1 MRTNQKQLALSL
13 LATSITLAFAINAQA
28 APTPANAIGPQSAST
43 TNTPTRDNSADPG
56 SNHQPKAQA
65 TLPTIVVTA
74 TRRRESLQNVPGG
87 VTALTGSFLDQ
98 IHAHSF
104 EQFAPFVPGLSY
116 ESLGPTSDLIAI
128 RGVTT
133 GGSQLSSGIGMYL
146 DEVPI
151 GASTPFGLG
160 FQTLPINTF
169 DLNRVEVLNGPQG
182 TLYGANALG
191 GAIKYVA
198 NAPNLNDF
206 GALGD
211 FGVSSTAHAGTNDNA
226 DAMINIPLVPG
237 KIAIRAD
244 GIQAFDS
251 SFGNNILLNTKDQ
264 GSARTIA
271 GRIQVLAQIN
281 PDLSV
286 NLTAYSQNIHGNG
299 LNVDFRNIATGQP
312 VFGTYQQEYSLNQ
325 PSDSSLR
332 LYSGVINWNLHWA
345 KLTSI
350 TAYQIDHGQY
360 LDDLSDVY
368 NPLLAPFFGVQAYGL
383 FARTNTRK
391 YTQEIRLASYRN
403 KAFQWLIG
411 GFYAHESTHELVNLQ
426 DGSNANGTLFGY
438 SPFYGVLPSTY
449 QEVSVFA
456 DGTHYFTNNFD
467 ITLGVRYSKNRQH
480 YQQFANG
487 LLVVP
492 TNPALVTQENATSN
506 QSVATYL
513 INPRYHVSKNVMI
526 YGKIASG
533 YRPGGPNFVLALGH
547 GAPTFQPDKLW
558 NYELGEKA
566 TFLDDR
572 IMLNADVYDINWSK
586 IQLTV
591 NNGGVNQIEN
601 GGSARIKGAE
611 ISAAYKMTP
620 DLTLT
625 GSGSY
630 TDAKLTSAVP
640 ALGLYQPGARL
651 PLSPKYNF
659 ALAANYNFNITNR
672 YNGEFTV
679 TDSYIGNRTAG
690 YAGSLVSPVY
700 RLPGYNTL
708 NFDLAVF
715 APHGI
720 EVDAYVNNVFDNV
733 GQVSAATTAN
743 EYDPTAPVPVTLSM
757 PRMIGVDLKI
767 ALGNPY

>member
-1 MRTNQKQLALSL
+1 MRTNERLLALGL
-13 LATSITLAFAINAQA
+13 LTAAVTLALASNAMA
-28 APTPANAIGPQSAST
+28 KTAVPDARHQSRSSSTAMSDST
-43 TNTPTRDNSADPG
+43 TGTE
-56 SNHQPKAQA
+56 SNGQPKAQT
-65 TLPTIVVTA
+65 TLPTVVVTA

-98 IHAHSF
+98 IHAGSF
-104 EQFAPFVPGLSY
+104 EQFAPFVPGLSF
-116 ESLGPTSDLIAI
+116 ESLGPTSDLVAI

-133 GGSQLSSGIGMYL
+133 GGAQLSSGIGMYL

-198 NAPNLNDF
+198 QPPNLNDF

-211 FGVSSTAHAGTNDNA
+211 FGVSSTDHAGTNDNA

-244 GIQAFDS
+244 GIQAFNS
-251 SFGNNILLNTKDQ
+251 SFGHNILLGTKDQ

-286 NLTAYSQNIHGNG
+286 NLSAFSQNIHGNG
-299 LNVDFRNIATGQP
+299 LNVDFRNISTGQP
-312 VFGTYQQEYSLNQ
+312 VFGTYQQAYSLYQ
-325 PSDSSLR
+325 PSDSALR
-332 LYSGVINWNLHWA
+332 MYSGVIDWNLHWA

-383 FARTNTRK
+383 FVRTDTRK
-391 YTQEIRLASYRN
+391 YTQEIRLASYQN
-403 KAFQWLIG
+403 KAFQWLVG
-411 GFYAHESTHELVNLQ
+411 GFYTHEATHEFVNLQ
-426 DGSNANGTLFGY
+426 DNSNANGTLFGY
-438 SPFYGVLPSTY
+438 SPFYGILPSIY

-456 DGTHYFTNNFD
+456 DGTHYFTDNFD
-467 ITLGVRYSKNRQH
+467 VTLGVRYSKNRQH

-492 TNPALVTQENATSN
+492 TNPALVTHENATSD

-572 IMLNADVYDINWSK
+572 FMLNADVYDIHWSR

-591 NNGGVNQIEN
+591 NNGGINQIEN
-601 GGSARIKGAE
+601 GGSARIKGLE
-611 ISAAYKMTP
+611 FTTAYKLTP
-620 DLTLT
+620 DLTLS
-625 GSGSY
+625 GSGAY

-640 ALGLYQPGARL
+640 ALGLAQPGARL

-659 ALAANYNFNITNR
+659 ALAANYNFPIAYR
-672 YNGEFTV
+672 YNGDLTV

-720 EVDAYVNNVFDNV
+720 EVDAYIHNVFDKT

-757 PRMIGVDLKI
+757 PRTIGVDLKI

>member
-1 MRTNQKQLALSL
+1 MCTNQKSLAVSL
-13 LATSITLAFAINAQA
+13 LAASITLAFTLNAHAAPPASLAPGAQA
-28 APTPANAIGPQSAST
+28 TATTPMARDPASSQ
-43 TNTPTRDNSADPG
+43 RG
-56 SNHQPKAQA
+56 RHRPKVQA
-65 TLPTIVVTA
+65 TLPTVIVTA

-87 VTALTGSFLDQ
+87 VTALTGSFLDR
-98 IHAHSF
+98 IHAQSF
-104 EQFAPFVPGLSY
+104 EQFAPFVPGLSF
-116 ESLGPTSDLIAI
+116 ESLGPTSDLVAI

-198 NAPNLNDF
+198 NAPNLDDF

-211 FGVSSTAHAGTNDNA
+211 FGVSSTDHAGTNDNA

-244 GIQAFDS
+244 GIQAFQS
-251 SFGNNILLNTKDQ
+251 SFGQNTLLGTKDQ
-264 GSARTIA
+264 GSARTLA

-286 NLTAYSQNIHGNG
+286 NLTAFSQNIHGNG

-312 VFGTYQQEYSLNQ
+312 VFGTYQQEFSLDQ

-332 LYSGVINWNLHWA
+332 MYSAVVDWNLHWA

-350 TAYQIDHGQY
+350 TAYQIDHGKY

-368 NPLLAPFFGVQAYGL
+368 NPLLAPIFGVQSYGL
-383 FARTNTRK
+383 FTRTNTRK
-391 YTQEIRLASYRN
+391 YTQEIRLASYQN

-411 GFYAHESTHELVNLQ
+411 GFYTHEATHELVNLQ
-426 DGSNANGTLFGY
+426 DDSNANGTLFGY
-438 SPFYGVLPSTY
+438 SPFYGILPSIY
-449 QEVSVFA
+449 QEVSIFA
-456 DGTHYFTNNFD
+456 DGTHYFTDRFD
-467 ITLGVRYSKNRQH
+467 VTLGVRYSRNRQH

-492 TNPALVTQENATSN
+492 TDPALVTHEDATSN

-513 INPRYHVSKNVMI
+513 INPRYRLSRHVML

-572 IMLNADVYDINWSK
+572 LLLNADVYDIHWSR

-591 NNGGVNQIEN
+591 NNGGINQIEN
-601 GGSARIKGAE
+601 GGSARIKGLE
-611 ISAAYKMTP
+611 FSTAYKLTP
-620 DLTLT
+620 ALTVS

-651 PLSPKYNF
+651 PLSPKYNV
-659 ALAANYNFNITNR
+659 ALAANYDFPISYR
-672 YNGEFTV
+672 YNGDLTV

-708 NFDLAVF
+708 DFDLAVF

-720 EVDAYVNNVFDNV
+720 QVDAYVHNLFDKV

-757 PRMIGVDLKI
+757 PRTIGVDVKI

>member
-1 MRTNQKQLALSL
+1 MRTNERLLALGL
-13 LATSITLAFAINAQA
+13 LTAAVTLALASNAMAKTAVPDARHQSISSDTVTSDSA
-28 APTPANAIGPQSAST
+28 AGTE
-43 TNTPTRDNSADPG
+43 
-56 SNHQPKAQA
+56 SNGQPKAQT
-65 TLPTIVVTA
+65 TLPTVVVTA

-98 IHAHSF
+98 IHAGSF
-104 EQFAPFVPGLSY
+104 EQFAPFVPGLSF
-116 ESLGPTSDLIAI
+116 ESLGPTSDLVAI

-133 GGSQLSSGIGMYL
+133 GGAQLSSGIGMYL

-198 NAPNLNDF
+198 QPPNLNDF

-211 FGVSSTAHAGTNDNA
+211 FGVSSTDHAGTNDNA

-244 GIQAFDS
+244 GIQAFNS
-251 SFGNNILLNTKDQ
+251 SFGHNILLGTKDQ

-286 NLTAYSQNIHGNG
+286 NLSAFSQNIHGNG
-299 LNVDFRNIATGQP
+299 LNVDFRNISTGQP
-312 VFGTYQQEYSLNQ
+312 VFGTYQQAYSLYQ
-325 PSDSSLR
+325 PSDSALR
-332 LYSGVINWNLHWA
+332 MYSGVIDWNLHWA

-383 FARTNTRK
+383 FVRTDTRK
-391 YTQEIRLASYRN
+391 YTQEIRLASYQN
-403 KAFQWLIG
+403 KAFQWLVG
-411 GFYAHESTHELVNLQ
+411 GFYTHEATHEFVNLQ
-426 DGSNANGTLFGY
+426 DNSNANGTLFGY
-438 SPFYGVLPSTY
+438 SPFYGILPSIY

-456 DGTHYFTNNFD
+456 DGTHYFTDNFD
-467 ITLGVRYSKNRQH
+467 VTLGARYSKNRQH

-492 TNPALVTQENATSN
+492 TNPALVTHENATSD

-572 IMLNADVYDINWSK
+572 FMLNADVYDIHWSR

-591 NNGGVNQIEN
+591 NNGGINQIEN
-601 GGSARIKGAE
+601 GGSARIKGLE
-611 ISAAYKMTP
+611 FTTAYKLTP
-620 DLTLT
+620 DLTLS

-640 ALGLYQPGARL
+640 ALGLAQPGARL

-659 ALAANYNFNITNR
+659 ALAANYNFPIAYR
-672 YNGEFTV
+672 YNGDLTV

-720 EVDAYVNNVFDNV
+720 EVDAYIHNVFDKT

-743 EYDPTAPVPVTLSM
+743 EYDPAAPVPVTLSM
-757 PRMIGVDLKI
+757 PRTIGVDLKI

>member
-1 MRTNQKQLALSL
+1 MCTNERLLALGL
-13 LATSITLAFAINAQA
+13 LTAAVTLALASNAMAKTAVPDARHQSISSATVTSDSA
-28 APTPANAIGPQSAST
+28 AGKE
-43 TNTPTRDNSADPG
+43 
-56 SNHQPKAQA
+56 SNDQPKAQT
-65 TLPTIVVTA
+65 TLPTVVVTA

-98 IHAHSF
+98 IHAGSF
-104 EQFAPFVPGLSY
+104 EQFAPFVPGLSF
-116 ESLGPTSDLIAI
+116 ESLGPTSDLVAI

-133 GGSQLSSGIGMYL
+133 GGAQLSSGIGMYL

-198 NAPNLNDF
+198 QPPNLNDF

-211 FGVSSTAHAGTNDNA
+211 FGMSSTDHAGTNDNA

-244 GIQAFDS
+244 GIQAFNS
-251 SFGNNILLNTKDQ
+251 SFGHNILLGTKDQ

-271 GRIQVLAQIN
+271 GRIQMLAQIN

-286 NLTAYSQNIHGNG
+286 DLSAFSQNIHGNG
-299 LNVDFRNIATGQP
+299 LNVDFRNISTGQP
-312 VFGTYQQEYSLNQ
+312 VFGTYQQAYSLYQ
-325 PSDSSLR
+325 PSDSALR
-332 LYSGVINWNLHWA
+332 MYSGVIDWNLHWA

-368 NPLLAPFFGVQAYGL
+368 NPLLAPFFGIQAYGL
-383 FARTNTRK
+383 FVRTDTRK
-391 YTQEIRLASYRN
+391 YTQEIRLASYQN
-403 KAFQWLIG
+403 KAFQWLVG
-411 GFYAHESTHELVNLQ
+411 GFYTHEATHEFVNLQ
-426 DGSNANGTLFGY
+426 DNSNANGTLFGY
-438 SPFYGVLPSTY
+438 SPFYGILPSIY

-456 DGTHYFTNNFD
+456 DGTHYFTDNFD
-467 ITLGVRYSKNRQH
+467 VTLGVRYSKNRQH

-492 TNPALVTQENATSN
+492 TNPALVTHENATSN

-572 IMLNADVYDINWSK
+572 FMLNADVYDIHWSR

-591 NNGGVNQIEN
+591 NNGGINQIEN
-601 GGSARIKGAE
+601 GGSARIKGLE
-611 ISAAYKMTP
+611 FTTAYKLTP
-620 DLTLT
+620 DLTLS

-640 ALGLYQPGARL
+640 ALGLAQPGARL
-651 PLSPKYNF
+651 PLSPRYNF
-659 ALAANYNFNITNR
+659 ALAANYNFPIAYR
-672 YNGEFTV
+672 YNGDLTV

-720 EVDAYVNNVFDNV
+720 EVDAYIHNVFDKT

-743 EYDPTAPVPVTLSM
+743 EYDPAAPVPVTLSM
-757 PRMIGVDLKI
+757 PRTIGVDLKI

>member
-1 MRTNQKQLALSL
+1 MRTTPKQLALSL

-43 TNTPTRDNSADPG
+43 TNAPTRDNSADPG

-104 EQFAPFVPGLSY
+104 EQFASFVPGLSY

-244 GIQAFDS
+244 GIQAFNS
-251 SFGNNILLNTKDQ
+251 SFGQNILLNTKDQ

-286 NLTAYSQNIHGNG
+286 NLTAFSQNIHGNG

-368 NPLLAPFFGVQAYGL
+368 NPLLAPIFGVQSYGL

-411 GFYAHESTHELVNLQ
+411 GFYTHEATHELVNLQ
-426 DGSNANGTLFGY
+426 DDSNANGTLFGY

-467 ITLGVRYSKNRQH
+467 VTLGVRYSKNRQH

-572 IMLNADVYDINWSK
+572 IMLNADVYDIHWSK

-611 ISAAYKMTP
+611 ISAAYKVMP

-625 GSGSY
+625 GSGAY

-640 ALGLYQPGARL
+640 ALGIYQSGARL

-659 ALAANYNFNITNR
+659 ALAANYNFPIAYR
-672 YNGEFTV
+672 YNGDLTV

-743 EYDPTAPVPVTLSM
+743 EYDPAAPVPVTLSM
-757 PRMIGVDLKI
+757 PRTIGVDVKI

>member
-1 MRTNQKQLALSL
+1 MCTNQRSLAPSL
-13 LATSITLAFAINAQA
+13 LAASITLALAFNAQA
-28 APTPANAIGPQSAST
+28 APSASL
-43 TNTPTRDNSADPG
+43 APG
-56 SNHQPKAQA
+56 SQTSATAATIPGRPADQRDSNQPKVQV
-65 TLPTIVVTA
+65 TLPTVIVTA

-98 IHAHSF
+98 IHAQSF
-104 EQFAPFVPGLSY
+104 EQFAPFVPGLSF
-116 ESLGPTSDLIAI
+116 ESLGPTSDLVAI
-128 RGVTT
+128 RGITT

-151 GASTPFGLG
+151 SASTPFGLG

-211 FGVSSTAHAGTNDNA
+211 FGVSSTDHAGTNDNA
-226 DAMINIPLVPG
+226 DAMINIPLVSG

-244 GIQAFDS
+244 GIQ
-251 SFGNNILLNTKDQ
+251 SFQSNFGQNILLGTKDQ
-264 GSARTIA
+264 GSARTRA

-286 NLTAYSQNIHGNG
+286 NLTAFSQNVNGNG

-325 PSDSSLR
+325 PADSSLR
-332 LYSGVINWNLHWA
+332 MYSAVVDWNLHWA

-368 NPLLAPFFGVQAYGL
+368 NPLLAPFFGVQSYGL
-383 FARTNTRK
+383 FTRTNTRK
-391 YTQEIRLASYRN
+391 YTQEIRLASHQN
-403 KAFQWLIG
+403 KAFQWLVG
-411 GFYAHESTHELVNLQ
+411 GYYTHESTHEFVNLQ
-426 DGSNANGTLFGY
+426 DDSNANGTLFGY
-438 SPFYGVLPSTY
+438 SPFYGILPSVY

-456 DGTHYFTNNFD
+456 DGTHSFTDNFD
-467 ITLGVRYSKNRQH
+467 VTLGMRYSKNRQH

-492 TNPALVTQENATSN
+492 ADPALVTHEDATSN

-513 INPRYHVSKNVMI
+513 INPRYHLSRHVML

-572 IMLNADVYDINWSK
+572 LLLNADVYDIHWSR

-591 NNGGVNQIEN
+591 NNGGINQIEN
-601 GGSARIKGAE
+601 GGSARIKGLE
-611 ISAAYKMTP
+611 FSTAYKLTP
-620 DLTLT
+620 ALTLS

-651 PLSPKYNF
+651 PLSPKYNV
-659 ALAANYNFNITNR
+659 ALAANYNFPIAYR
-672 YNGEFTV
+672 YNGDLTV

-720 EVDAYVNNVFDNV
+720 EVDAYIHNVFDKT

-743 EYDPTAPVPVTLSM
+743 EYDPAAPVPVTLSM
-757 PRMIGVDLKI
+757 PRTIGVDLKI

>member
-1 MRTNQKQLALSL
+1 MCTNQKSLAVSL
-13 LATSITLAFAINAQA
+13 LTASITLAFTLNAHAAPPASLALGAQA
-28 APTPANAIGPQSAST
+28 TATTPMARDPASSQ
-43 TNTPTRDNSADPG
+43 RDR
-56 SNHQPKAQA
+56 HRPKVQA
-65 TLPTIVVTA
+65 TLPTVIVTA

-87 VTALTGSFLDQ
+87 VTALTGSFLDR
-98 IHAHSF
+98 IHAQSF
-104 EQFAPFVPGLSY
+104 EQFAPFVPGLSF
-116 ESLGPTSDLIAI
+116 ESLGPTSDLVAI

-198 NAPNLNDF
+198 NAPNLDDF

-211 FGVSSTAHAGTNDNA
+211 FGVASTDHAGTNDNA

-244 GIQAFDS
+244 GIQAFQS
-251 SFGNNILLNTKDQ
+251 SFGQNTLLGTKDQ
-264 GSARTIA
+264 GSARTLA

-286 NLTAYSQNIHGNG
+286 NLTAFSQNIHGNG

-312 VFGTYQQEYSLNQ
+312 VFGTYQQEFSLNQ

-332 LYSGVINWNLHWA
+332 MYSAVVDWNLHWA

-350 TAYQIDHGQY
+350 TAYQIDHGKY

-368 NPLLAPFFGVQAYGL
+368 NPLLAPIFGVQSYGL

-391 YTQEIRLASYRN
+391 YTQEIRLASYQD

-411 GFYAHESTHELVNLQ
+411 GFYTHEATHELVNLQ
-426 DGSNANGTLFGY
+426 DDSNANGTLFGY
-438 SPFYGVLPSTY
+438 SPFYGILPSIY
-449 QEVSVFA
+449 QEVSIFA
-456 DGTHYFTNNFD
+456 DGTHYFTDRFD
-467 ITLGVRYSKNRQH
+467 VTLGVRYSRNRQH

-492 TNPALVTQENATSN
+492 TDPALVTHEDATSN

-513 INPRYHVSKNVMI
+513 INPRYRLSRHVML

-572 IMLNADVYDINWSK
+572 LLLNADVYDIHWSR

-591 NNGGVNQIEN
+591 NNGGINQIEN
-601 GGSARIKGAE
+601 GGSARIKGLE
-611 ISAAYKMTP
+611 FSTAYKLTP
-620 DLTLT
+620 ALTLS

-651 PLSPKYNF
+651 PLSPKYNV
-659 ALAANYNFNITNR
+659 ALAANYDFPISYR
-672 YNGEFTV
+672 YNGDLTV

-708 NFDLAVF
+708 DFDLAVF
-715 APHGI
+715 APRGI
-720 EVDAYVNNVFDNV
+720 QVDAYVHNLFDKV

-757 PRMIGVDLKI
+757 PRTIGVDVKI

>member
-1 MRTNQKQLALSL
+1 MRTNQKPLALSL
-13 LATSITLAFAINAQA
+13 LASSITLAVAINAQA
-28 APTPANAIGPQSAST
+28 APTASNPVGSESAPATSTSAT
-43 TNTPTRDNSADPG
+43 DRADPR
-56 SNHQPKAQA
+56 SNNQPKVQV

-87 VTALTGSFLDQ
+87 VTALTGLFLDQ
-98 IHAHSF
+98 IHAKSF

-169 DLNRVEVLNGPQG
+169 DLSRVEVLNGPQG

-191 GAIKYVA
+191 GAIKYVTQ
-198 NAPNLNDF
+198 APNLNDY
-206 GALGD
+206 GALGE
-211 FGVSSTAHAGTNDNA
+211 FGVSSTDHAGTNDNA
-226 DAMINIPLVPG
+226 DAAFNIPLVPG
-237 KIAIRAD
+237 RVAIRFD
-244 GIQAFDS
+244 GIQQFDS
-251 SFGNNILLNTKDQ
+251 SFGNNVLLNTKDQ
-264 GSARTIA
+264 GSSRTIA
-271 GRIQVLAQIN
+271 GHLQLLAQIN
-281 PDLSV
+281 PDLSIK
-286 NLTAYSQNIHGNG
+286 LSALSQNIHGNG
-299 LNVDFRNIATGQP
+299 LNVDFRNISTGQP
-312 VFGTYQQEYSLNQ
+312 VLGTYQQEYSLNQ

-332 LYSGVINWNLHWA
+332 LYSAVIDWNLHWA

-368 NPLLAPFFGVQAYGL
+368 NPLLAPYFGVQSYGL
-383 FARTNTRK
+383 FVRTNTRK
-391 YTQEIRLASYRN
+391 YTQELRLASYQN

-411 GFYAHESTHELVNLQ
+411 GYYAHEATHELVNLQ
-426 DGSNANGTLFGY
+426 DDSNANGTLFGY
-438 SPFYGVLPSTY
+438 PPFYGVLPSIY

-456 DGTHYFTNNFD
+456 DGTHYFTDNFD
-467 ITLGVRYSKNRQH
+467 VTLGVRYSKNRQH
-480 YQQFANG
+480 YQQFADG

-492 TNPALVTQENATSN
+492 SNPALVTQENSTAN
-506 QSVATYL
+506 QSVSTYL
-513 INPRYHVSKNVMI
+513 INPRYHLSKNVML

-533 YRPGGPNFVLALGH
+533 YRPGGPNFILALGQ

-572 IMLNADVYDINWSK
+572 VMLNADVYDIHWSK

-601 GGSARIKGAE
+601 GGSAQIKGAE
-611 ISAAYKMTP
+611 VSAAYKVMP

-659 ALAANYNFNITNR
+659 ALAANYNFPIAYR
-672 YNGEFTV
+672 YNGDLTV

-720 EVDAYVNNVFDNV
+720 EVDAYIHNAFDKV

-743 EYDPTAPVPVTLSM
+743 EYDPTAPVPVTLSF
-757 PRMIGVDLKI
+757 PRTIGIDLKI

>member
-1 MRTNQKQLALSL
+1 MRQKSNHLVRGL
-13 LATSITLAFAINAQA
+13 LAASITLAFAASAQA
-28 APTPANAIGPQSAST
+28 TPVIAAASGPQSDSAIDASST
-43 TNTPTRDNSADPG
+43 SSKPG
-56 SNHQPKAQA
+56 QSENNAPKAQV
-65 TLPTIVVTA
+65 TLQTIVVTA

-87 VTALTGSFLDQ
+87 VTALTGMFLDQ
-98 IHAHSF
+98 IHAQSF
-104 EQFAPFVPGLSY
+104 EQFAPFVPGLSF
-116 ESLGPTSDLIAI
+116 ESLGPTSDLVAI

-169 DLNRVEVLNGPQG
+169 DLSRIEVLNGPQG

-191 GAIKYVA
+191 GAIKYVTSQ
-198 NAPNLNDF
+198 PNLNDF

-211 FGVSSTAHAGTNDNA
+211 FGVSSTDHAGANDNTE
-226 DAMINIPLVPG
+226 AMINIPIVPG

-244 GIQAFDS
+244 GIDTFNS
-251 SFGNNILLNTKDQ
+251 SFGNNVLLNTKDQ
-264 GSARTIA
+264 GSARTKA
-271 GRIQVLAQIN
+271 GRIQLLAQIN
-281 PDLSV
+281 PDLSIK
-286 NLTAYSQNIHGNG
+286 LSAFSQSIQGNG
-299 LNVDFRNIATGQP
+299 LNVDFRNIATGRP
-312 VFGTYQQEYSLNQ
+312 VFGTYQQAYSLYQ
-325 PSDSSLR
+325 PADSSLR
-332 LYSGVINWNLHWA
+332 MYSAVINWNLNWA
-345 KLTSI
+345 KLTSV
-350 TAYQIDHGQY
+350 TAYQIDHGRY
-360 LDDLSDVY
+360 LDDLSAVY
-368 NPLLAPFFGVQAYGL
+368 NPLLAPYFGVQSYGL
-383 FARTNTRK
+383 LVRTNTRK
-391 YTQEIRLASYRN
+391 YTQELRLASYQN

-411 GFYAHESTHELVNLQ
+411 GFYTHEATHELVNLQ
-426 DGSNANGTLFGY
+426 DDSNPNGTLFGY
-438 SPFYGVLPSTY
+438 SPFYGVLPSIY
-449 QEVSVFA
+449 QEMSVFA

-480 YQQFANG
+480 YQQYANG

-492 TNPALVTQENATSN
+492 TNPALVTHENSTSD
-506 QSVATYL
+506 QSVSTYL
-513 INPRYHVSKNVMI
+513 INPRYHLSKHVMI

-547 GAPTFQPDKLW
+547 GSPTFQPDKLW

-572 IMLNADVYDINWSK
+572 FMLNADVYDIHWSR

-611 ISAAYKMTP
+611 ISTAFKVTP
-620 DLTLT
+620 RLTLS
-625 GSGSY
+625 GSGAY
-630 TDAKLTSAVP
+630 TDARLTSAVP
-640 ALGLYQPGARL
+640 ALGLFQPGARL
-651 PLSPKYNF
+651 PLSAKYNL
-659 ALAANYNFNITNR
+659 ALAANYDFPIAYR
-672 YNGEFTV
+672 YNGDFTV

-700 RLPGYNTL
+700 RLPGYNSL

-720 EVDAYVNNVFDNV
+720 EVDFYLHNAFDKV

-743 EYDPTAPVPVTLSM
+743 EYDPTAPVPVTLSL
-757 PRMIGVDLKI
+757 PRTIGVDLKI

>member
-1 MRTNQKQLALSL
+1 MRTNERLLALSL
-13 LATSITLAFAINAQA
+13 LTAAVTLALASNVMAKTAVPDARHQSMSSGTATSD
-28 APTPANAIGPQSAST
+28 ST
-43 TNTPTRDNSADPG
+43 TGTESG
-56 SNHQPKAQA
+56 GQPKAQT
-65 TLPTIVVTA
+65 TLPTVVVTA

-87 VTALTGSFLDQ
+87 VTALTSSFLEQ
-98 IHAHSF
+98 IHAGSF
-104 EQFAPFVPGLSY
+104 EQFAPFVPGLSF
-116 ESLGPTSDLIAI
+116 ESLGPTSDLVAI

-133 GGSQLSSGIGMYL
+133 GGAQLSSGIGMYL

-198 NAPNLNDF
+198 QAPNLNDF

-237 KIAIRAD
+237 KVAIRAD

-251 SFGNNILLNTKDQ
+251 SFGHNILLGTKNQ
-264 GSARTIA
+264 GSARTVA
-271 GRIQVLAQIN
+271 GRIQMLAQIN
-281 PDLSV
+281 PDLDVKLS
-286 NLTAYSQNIHGNG
+286 AFSQNIHGNG
-299 LNVDFRNIATGQP
+299 LNVDFRNISTGQP
-312 VFGTYQQEYSLNQ
+312 VFGTYQQAYSLYQ
-325 PSDSSLR
+325 PSDSALR
-332 LYSGVINWNLHWA
+332 MYSGVIDWNLHWA

-383 FARTNTRK
+383 FVRTDTRK
-391 YTQEIRLASYRN
+391 YTQEIRLASYQN
-403 KAFQWLIG
+403 KAFQWLVG
-411 GFYAHESTHELVNLQ
+411 GFYTHEATHEFVNLQ
-426 DGSNANGTLFGY
+426 DNSNVNGTLFGY
-438 SPFYGVLPSTY
+438 SPFYGILPSIY

-456 DGTHYFTNNFD
+456 DGTHYFTDNFD
-467 ITLGVRYSKNRQH
+467 VTLGVRYSKNRQH

-492 TNPALVTQENATSN
+492 ANPVLVTHENATSN

-513 INPRYHVSKNVMI
+513 INPRYHVSKNVMV

-572 IMLNADVYDINWSK
+572 LMLNADVYDIHWSR

-591 NNGGVNQIEN
+591 NNGGINQIEN
-601 GGSARIKGAE
+601 GGSARIKGLE
-611 ISAAYKMTP
+611 FTTAYKLTP
-620 DLTLT
+620 DLTLS
-625 GSGSY
+625 GAGSY

-640 ALGLYQPGARL
+640 ALGLAQPGARL

-659 ALAANYNFNITNR
+659 ALAANYDFPIAYR
-672 YNGEFTV
+672 YNGDLTV

-720 EVDAYVNNVFDNV
+720 EVDAYIHNVFDKT

-757 PRMIGVDLKI
+757 PRTIGVDLKI

>member
-1 MRTNQKQLALSL
+1 MCTNERLLALGL
-13 LATSITLAFAINAQA
+13 LTAAVTLALASNAMAKTAVPDARHQSISSATVTSDSA
-28 APTPANAIGPQSAST
+28 AGKE
-43 TNTPTRDNSADPG
+43 
-56 SNHQPKAQA
+56 SNDQPKAQT
-65 TLPTIVVTA
+65 TLPTVVVTA

-98 IHAHSF
+98 IHAGSF
-104 EQFAPFVPGLSY
+104 EQFASFVPGLSF
-116 ESLGPTSDLIAI
+116 ESLGPTSDLVAI

-133 GGSQLSSGIGMYL
+133 GGAQLSSGIGMYL

-198 NAPNLNDF
+198 QPPNLNDF

-211 FGVSSTAHAGTNDNA
+211 FGMSSTDHAGTNDNA

-244 GIQAFDS
+244 GIQAFNS
-251 SFGNNILLNTKDQ
+251 SFGHNILLGTKDQ

-271 GRIQVLAQIN
+271 GRIQMLAQIN

-286 NLTAYSQNIHGNG
+286 DLSAFSQNIHGNG
-299 LNVDFRNIATGQP
+299 LNVDFRNISTGQP
-312 VFGTYQQEYSLNQ
+312 VFGTYQQAYSLYQ
-325 PSDSSLR
+325 PSDSALR
-332 LYSGVINWNLHWA
+332 MYSGVIDWNLHWA

-368 NPLLAPFFGVQAYGL
+368 NPLLAPFFGIQAYGL
-383 FARTNTRK
+383 FVRTDTRK
-391 YTQEIRLASYRN
+391 YTQEIRLASYQN
-403 KAFQWLIG
+403 KAFQWLVG
-411 GFYAHESTHELVNLQ
+411 GFYTHEATHEFVNLQ
-426 DGSNANGTLFGY
+426 DNSNANGTLFGY
-438 SPFYGVLPSTY
+438 SPFYGILPSIY

-456 DGTHYFTNNFD
+456 DGTHYFTDNFD
-467 ITLGVRYSKNRQH
+467 VTLGVRYSKNRQH

-492 TNPALVTQENATSN
+492 TNPALVTHENATSN

-572 IMLNADVYDINWSK
+572 FMLNADVYDIHWSR

-591 NNGGVNQIEN
+591 NNGGINQIEN
-601 GGSARIKGAE
+601 GGSARIKGLE
-611 ISAAYKMTP
+611 FTTAYKLTP
-620 DLTLT
+620 DLTLS

-640 ALGLYQPGARL
+640 ALGLAQPGARL
-651 PLSPKYNF
+651 PLSPRYNF
-659 ALAANYNFNITNR
+659 ALAANYNFPIAYR
-672 YNGEFTV
+672 YNGDLTV

-720 EVDAYVNNVFDNV
+720 EVDAYIHNVFDKT

-743 EYDPTAPVPVTLSM
+743 EYDPAAPVPVTLSM
-757 PRMIGVDLKI
+757 PRTIGVDLKI

>member
-1 MRTNQKQLALSL
+1 MRTNQKSLALNL
-13 LATSITLAFAINAQA
+13 LAASIALAFTFNAQA
-28 APTPANAIGPQSAST
+28 APTASL
-43 TNTPTRDNSADPG
+43 APG
-56 SNHQPKAQA
+56 SQASATAPDRPAGQRGSHRPKAQV
-65 TLPTIVVTA
+65 TLPTVIVTA

-87 VTALTGSFLDQ
+87 VTALTGSFLDR
-98 IHAHSF
+98 IHAQSF
-104 EQFAPFVPGLSY
+104 EQFAPFVPGLSF
-116 ESLGPTSDLIAI
+116 ESLGPTSDLVAI

-211 FGVSSTAHAGTNDNA
+211 FGVSSTAHAGINDNA

-244 GIQAFDS
+244 GIQAFNS

-312 VFGTYQQEYSLNQ
+312 VFGTYQQAYSLNQ
-325 PSDSSLR
+325 PADSSLR
-332 LYSGVINWNLHWA
+332 MYSAVVDWNLHWA

-368 NPLLAPFFGVQAYGL
+368 NPLLAPFFGIQAYGL
-383 FARTNTRK
+383 FVRTNTRK
-391 YTQEIRLASYRN
+391 YTQEIRLASYQN
-403 KAFQWLIG
+403 KAFQWLVG
-411 GFYAHESTHELVNLQ
+411 GFYTHEATHEFVNLQ
-426 DGSNANGTLFGY
+426 DNSNANGTLFGY
-438 SPFYGVLPSTY
+438 PPFYGVLPSIY

-456 DGTHYFTNNFD
+456 DGTHYFTDRFD
-467 ITLGVRYSKNRQH
+467 VTLGVRYSKNRQH

-572 IMLNADVYDINWSK
+572 FMLNADVYDIHWSR

-591 NNGGVNQIEN
+591 NNGGINQIEN
-601 GGSARIKGAE
+601 GGSARIKGLE
-611 ISAAYKMTP
+611 FSTAYKLTP
-620 DLTLT
+620 DLTLS
-625 GSGSY
+625 GAGSY

-640 ALGLYQPGARL
+640 ALGLTQPGARL

-659 ALAANYNFNITNR
+659 ALAANYNFPIAYR
-672 YNGEFTV
+672 YNGNLTV

-720 EVDAYVNNVFDNV
+720 EVDAYVNNVFDHV

-757 PRMIGVDLKI
+757 PRTIGVDVKI

>member
-43 TNTPTRDNSADPG
+43 TNAPTRDNSADPG

-368 NPLLAPFFGVQAYGL
+368 NPLLAPFFGVQSYGL
-383 FARTNTRK
+383 FVRTNTRK

>member
-1 MRTNQKQLALSL
+1 M
-13 LATSITLAFAINAQA
+13 
-28 APTPANAIGPQSAST
+28 
-43 TNTPTRDNSADPG
+43 
-56 SNHQPKAQA
+56 QA
-65 TLPTIVVTA
+65 TLPTVIVTA

-87 VTALTGSFLDQ
+87 VTALTGSFLDR
-98 IHAHSF
+98 IHAQSF
-104 EQFAPFVPGLSY
+104 EQFAPFVPGLSF
-116 ESLGPTSDLIAI
+116 ESLGPTSDLVAI

-198 NAPNLNDF
+198 NAPNLDDF

-211 FGVSSTAHAGTNDNA
+211 FGVSSTDHAGTNDNA

-244 GIQAFDS
+244 GIQAFQS
-251 SFGNNILLNTKDQ
+251 SFGQNTLLGTKDQ
-264 GSARTIA
+264 GSARTLA

-286 NLTAYSQNIHGNG
+286 NLTAFSQNIHGNG

-312 VFGTYQQEYSLNQ
+312 VFGTYQQEFSLDQ

-332 LYSGVINWNLHWA
+332 MYSAVVDWNLHWA

-350 TAYQIDHGQY
+350 TAYQIDHGKY

-368 NPLLAPFFGVQAYGL
+368 NPLLAPIFGVQSYGL
-383 FARTNTRK
+383 FVRTNTRK
-391 YTQEIRLASYRN
+391 YTQEIRLASYQD

-411 GFYAHESTHELVNLQ
+411 GFYTHEATHELVNLQ
-426 DGSNANGTLFGY
+426 DDSNANGTLFGY
-438 SPFYGVLPSTY
+438 SPFYGILPSIY

-456 DGTHYFTNNFD
+456 DGTHYFTDRFD
-467 ITLGVRYSKNRQH
+467 VTLGVRYSRNRQH

-492 TNPALVTQENATSN
+492 TDPALVTHEDATSN

-513 INPRYHVSKNVMI
+513 INPRYRLSRHVML

-572 IMLNADVYDINWSK
+572 LLLNADVYDIHWSR

-591 NNGGVNQIEN
+591 NNGGINQIEN
-601 GGSARIKGAE
+601 GGSARIKGLE
-611 ISAAYKMTP
+611 FSTAYKLTP
-620 DLTLT
+620 ALTVS

-651 PLSPKYNF
+651 PLSPKYNV
-659 ALAANYNFNITNR
+659 ALAANYDFPISYR
-672 YNGEFTV
+672 YNGDLTV

-708 NFDLAVF
+708 DFDLAVF

-720 EVDAYVNNVFDNV
+720 QVDAYVHNLFDKV

-757 PRMIGVDLKI
+757 PRTIGVDVKI

>member
-1 MRTNQKQLALSL
+1 MARD
-13 LATSITLAFAINAQA
+13 
-28 APTPANAIGPQSAST
+28 PASSQ
-43 TNTPTRDNSADPG
+43 RDR
-56 SNHQPKAQA
+56 HRPKVQA
-65 TLPTIVVTA
+65 TLPTVIVTA

-87 VTALTGSFLDQ
+87 VTALTGSFLDR
-98 IHAHSF
+98 IHAQSF
-104 EQFAPFVPGLSY
+104 EQFAPFVPGLSF
-116 ESLGPTSDLIAI
+116 ESLGPTSDLVAI

-198 NAPNLNDF
+198 NAPNLDDF

-211 FGVSSTAHAGTNDNA
+211 FGVSSTDHAGTNDNA

-244 GIQAFDS
+244 GIQAFQS
-251 SFGNNILLNTKDQ
+251 SFGQNTLLGTKDQ
-264 GSARTIA
+264 GSARTLA

-286 NLTAYSQNIHGNG
+286 NLTAFSQNIHGNG

-325 PSDSSLR
+325 PADSSLR
-332 LYSGVINWNLHWA
+332 MYSAVVDWNLHWA

-350 TAYQIDHGQY
+350 TAYQIDHGKY

-368 NPLLAPFFGVQAYGL
+368 NPLLAPIFGVQSYGL
-383 FARTNTRK
+383 FVRTNTRK
-391 YTQEIRLASYRN
+391 YTQEIRLASYQD

-411 GFYAHESTHELVNLQ
+411 GFYTHEATHELVNLQ
-426 DGSNANGTLFGY
+426 DDSNANGTLFGY
-438 SPFYGVLPSTY
+438 SPFYGILPSIY
-449 QEVSVFA
+449 QEVSIFA
-456 DGTHYFTNNFD
+456 DGTHYFTDRFD
-467 ITLGVRYSKNRQH
+467 VTLGVRYSRNRQH

-492 TNPALVTQENATSN
+492 TDPALVTHEDATSN

-513 INPRYHVSKNVMI
+513 INPRYRLSRHVML

-572 IMLNADVYDINWSK
+572 LLLNADVYDIHWSR

-591 NNGGVNQIEN
+591 NNGGINQIEN
-601 GGSARIKGAE
+601 GGSARIKGLE
-611 ISAAYKMTP
+611 FSTAYKLTSA
-620 DLTLT
+620 LTLS

-651 PLSPKYNF
+651 PLSPKYNV
-659 ALAANYNFNITNR
+659 ALAANYDFPISYR
-672 YNGEFTV
+672 YNGDLTV

-708 NFDLAVF
+708 DFDLAVF

-720 EVDAYVNNVFDNV
+720 QVDAYVHNLFDKV

-757 PRMIGVDLKI
+757 PRTIGVDVKI

>member
-1 MRTNQKQLALSL
+1 MRTNERLLALGL
-13 LATSITLAFAINAQA
+13 LTAAVTLALASNAMA
-28 APTPANAIGPQSAST
+28 KTAVPDARHQSRSSSTAMSDST
-43 TNTPTRDNSADPG
+43 TGTE
-56 SNHQPKAQA
+56 SNGQPKAQT
-65 TLPTIVVTA
+65 TLPTVVVTA

-98 IHAHSF
+98 IHAGSF
-104 EQFAPFVPGLSY
+104 EQFASFVPGLSF
-116 ESLGPTSDLIAI
+116 ESLGPTSDLVAI

-133 GGSQLSSGIGMYL
+133 GGAQLSSGIGMYL

-198 NAPNLNDF
+198 QPPNLNDF

-211 FGVSSTAHAGTNDNA
+211 FGMSSTDHAGTNDNA

-244 GIQAFDS
+244 GIQAFNS
-251 SFGNNILLNTKDQ
+251 SFGHNILLGTKDQ

-271 GRIQVLAQIN
+271 GRIQMLAQIN

-286 NLTAYSQNIHGNG
+286 DLSAFSQNIHGNG
-299 LNVDFRNIATGQP
+299 LNVDFRNISTGQP
-312 VFGTYQQEYSLNQ
+312 VFGTYQQAYSLYQ
-325 PSDSSLR
+325 PSDSALR
-332 LYSGVINWNLHWA
+332 MYSGVIDWNLHWA

-368 NPLLAPFFGVQAYGL
+368 NPLLAPFFGIQAYGL
-383 FARTNTRK
+383 FVRTDTRK
-391 YTQEIRLASYRN
+391 YTQEIRLASYQN
-403 KAFQWLIG
+403 KAFQWLVG
-411 GFYAHESTHELVNLQ
+411 GFYTHEATHEFVNLQ
-426 DGSNANGTLFGY
+426 DNSNANGTLFGY
-438 SPFYGVLPSTY
+438 SPFYGILPSIY

-456 DGTHYFTNNFD
+456 DGTHYFTDNFD
-467 ITLGVRYSKNRQH
+467 VTLGVRYSKNRQH

-492 TNPALVTQENATSN
+492 TNPALVTHENATSN

-572 IMLNADVYDINWSK
+572 FMLNADVYDIHWSR

-591 NNGGVNQIEN
+591 NNGGINQIEN
-601 GGSARIKGAE
+601 GGSARIKGLE
-611 ISAAYKMTP
+611 FTTAYKLTP
-620 DLTLT
+620 DLTLS

-640 ALGLYQPGARL
+640 ALGLAQPGARL
-651 PLSPKYNF
+651 PLSPRYNF
-659 ALAANYNFNITNR
+659 ALAANYNFPIAYR
-672 YNGEFTV
+672 YNGDLTV

-720 EVDAYVNNVFDNV
+720 EVDAYIHNVFDKT

-743 EYDPTAPVPVTLSM
+743 EYDPAAPVPVTLSM
-757 PRMIGVDLKI
+757 PRTIGVDLKI

>member
-1 MRTNQKQLALSL
+1 MRTNERLLALGL
-13 LATSITLAFAINAQA
+13 LTAAVTLALASNAMAKTA
-28 APTPANAIGPQSAST
+28 APDARHQSISSDT
-43 TNTPTRDNSADPG
+43 VTSDSAAG
-56 SNHQPKAQA
+56 TESNGQPKAQT
-65 TLPTIVVTA
+65 TLPTVVVTA

-98 IHAHSF
+98 IHAGSF
-104 EQFAPFVPGLSY
+104 EQFAPFVPGLSF
-116 ESLGPTSDLIAI
+116 ESLGPTSDLVAI

-133 GGSQLSSGIGMYL
+133 GGAQLSSGIGMYL

-198 NAPNLNDF
+198 QPPNLNDF

-211 FGVSSTAHAGTNDNA
+211 FGVSSTDHAGTNDNA

-244 GIQAFDS
+244 GIQAFNS
-251 SFGNNILLNTKDQ
+251 SFGHNILLGTKDQ

-286 NLTAYSQNIHGNG
+286 NLSAFSQNIHGNG
-299 LNVDFRNIATGQP
+299 LNVDFRNISTGQP
-312 VFGTYQQEYSLNQ
+312 IFGTYQQAYSLYQ
-325 PSDSSLR
+325 PSDSALR
-332 LYSGVINWNLHWA
+332 MYSGVIDWNLHWA

-383 FARTNTRK
+383 FVRTDTRK
-391 YTQEIRLASYRN
+391 YTQEIRMASYQN
-403 KAFQWLIG
+403 KAFQWLVG
-411 GFYAHESTHELVNLQ
+411 GFYTHEATHEFVNLQ
-426 DGSNANGTLFGY
+426 DNSNANGTLFGY
-438 SPFYGVLPSTY
+438 SPFYGILPSIY

-456 DGTHYFTNNFD
+456 DGTHYFTDNFD
-467 ITLGVRYSKNRQH
+467 VTLGARYSKNRQH

-492 TNPALVTQENATSN
+492 TNPALVTHENATSD

-572 IMLNADVYDINWSK
+572 FMLNADVYDIHWSR

-591 NNGGVNQIEN
+591 NNGGINQIEN
-601 GGSARIKGAE
+601 GGSARIKGLE
-611 ISAAYKMTP
+611 FTTAYKLTP
-620 DLTLT
+620 DLTLS
-625 GSGSY
+625 GSGAY

-640 ALGLYQPGARL
+640 ALGLAQPGARL

-659 ALAANYNFNITNR
+659 ALAANYNFPIAYR
-672 YNGEFTV
+672 YNGDLTV

-690 YAGSLVSPVY
+690 YSGSLVSPVY

-720 EVDAYVNNVFDNV
+720 EVDAYIHNVFDKT

-743 EYDPTAPVPVTLSM
+743 EYDPAAPVPVTLSM
-757 PRMIGVDLKI
+757 PRTIGIDLKI

>member
-1 MRTNQKQLALSL
+1 MRTNERLLALGL
-13 LATSITLAFAINAQA
+13 LTAAVTLALASNAMA
-28 APTPANAIGPQSAST
+28 KTAVPDARHQSRSSSTAMSDST
-43 TNTPTRDNSADPG
+43 TGTE
-56 SNHQPKAQA
+56 SNGQPKAQT
-65 TLPTIVVTA
+65 TLPTVVVTA

-98 IHAHSF
+98 IHAGSF
-104 EQFAPFVPGLSY
+104 EQFAPFVPGLSF
-116 ESLGPTSDLIAI
+116 ESLGPTSDLVAI

-133 GGSQLSSGIGMYL
+133 GGAQLSSGIGMYL

-198 NAPNLNDF
+198 QPPNLNDF

-211 FGVSSTAHAGTNDNA
+211 FGVSSTDHAGTNDNA

-244 GIQAFDS
+244 GIQAFNS
-251 SFGNNILLNTKDQ
+251 SFGHNILLGTKDQ

-271 GRIQVLAQIN
+271 GRIQMLAQIN

-286 NLTAYSQNIHGNG
+286 DLSAFSQNIHGNG
-299 LNVDFRNIATGQP
+299 LNVDFRNISTGQP
-312 VFGTYQQEYSLNQ
+312 VFGTYQQAYSLYQ
-325 PSDSSLR
+325 PSDSALR
-332 LYSGVINWNLHWA
+332 MYSGVIDWNLHWA

-383 FARTNTRK
+383 FVRTDTRK
-391 YTQEIRLASYRN
+391 YTQEIRLASYQN

-411 GFYAHESTHELVNLQ
+411 GFYTHEATHEFVNLQ
-426 DGSNANGTLFGY
+426 DNSNANGTLFGY
-438 SPFYGVLPSTY
+438 SPFYGILPSIY

-456 DGTHYFTNNFD
+456 DGTHYFTDNFD
-467 ITLGVRYSKNRQH
+467 VTLGVRYSKNRQH

-492 TNPALVTQENATSN
+492 TNPALVTHENATSN

-572 IMLNADVYDINWSK
+572 FMLNADVYDIHWSR

-591 NNGGVNQIEN
+591 NNGGINQIEN
-601 GGSARIKGAE
+601 GGSARIKGLE
-611 ISAAYKMTP
+611 FTTAYKLTP
-620 DLTLT
+620 DLTLS

-640 ALGLYQPGARL
+640 ALGLAQPGARL

-659 ALAANYNFNITNR
+659 ALAANYNFPIAYR
-672 YNGEFTV
+672 YNGDLTV

-720 EVDAYVNNVFDNV
+720 EVDAYIHNVFDKT

-743 EYDPTAPVPVTLSM
+743 EYDPAAPVPVTLSM
-757 PRMIGVDLKI
+757 PRTIGVDLKI